1 MPKLIFVQSL
11 EQLPHCNVLCS
22 GWVAMGKAV
31 LSRRYLTRQASALIR
46 FAKSINNPELAAV
59 LVDRAA
65 DFKEKADEKMAA
77 PNPNL
82 QASDVEL
89 SPD

>member
-1 MPKLIFVQSL
+1 
-11 EQLPHCNVLCS
+11 
-22 GWVAMGKAV
+22 MGKVV

-46 FAKSINNPELAAV
+46 FVKSIDNPELAAV

-65 DFKEKADEKMAA
+65 LFKEKADEKMPAPD
-77 PNPNL
+77 PNPP
-82 QASDVEL
+82 ASDVEP

>member
-1 MPKLIFVQSL
+1 M
-11 EQLPHCNVLCS
+11 HCRVLCS
-22 GWVAMGKAV
+22 GWAATGKVV

-46 FAKSINNPELAAV
+46 FAKSIDNPELAAV

-65 DFKEKADEKMAA
+65 DFKEKADEKMPAPD
-77 PNPNL
+77 PNP
-82 QASDVEL
+82 QASDVEP

>member
-1 MPKLIFVQSL
+1 MPKFTFVQSL

-22 GWVAMGKAV
+22 GWAAMGKAV
-31 LSRRYLTRQASALIR
+31 LSRRYLTRQASALIK
-46 FAKSINNPELAAV
+46 FAKSIDNPELAAV

-65 DFKEKADEKMAA
+65 DFKEKADEKMPA

-82 QASDVEL
+82 QASDVEP